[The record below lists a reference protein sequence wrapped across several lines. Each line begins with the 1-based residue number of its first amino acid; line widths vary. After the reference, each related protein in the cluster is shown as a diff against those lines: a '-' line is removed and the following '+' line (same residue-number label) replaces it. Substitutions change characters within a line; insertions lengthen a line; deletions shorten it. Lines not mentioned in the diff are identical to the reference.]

1 MTPLK
6 MLLLVT
12 LLLGSCLQDSHAGES
27 RGQEGWGPRDH
38 SSYTH
43 VSVCFLHH
51 IYSYQDVG
59 GWWQEAFKG
68 GIQGRHSEE
77 NNNNVDDEGEG
88 GSGKA
93 PLCLGTA
100 WGGTKCLCTSR
111 RSGS

>member
-38 SSYTH
+38 SSNTH
-43 VSVCFLHH
+43 MSVCFLHH

-68 GIQGRHSEE
+68 GIQRKIITTLMMRVRGAVGRHPCAWGQP
-77 NNNNVDDEGEG
+77 GEG
-88 GSGKA
+88 RSACA
-93 PLCLGTA
+93 PHAAVVL
-100 WGGTKCLCTSR
+100 R
-111 RSGS
+111 R